1 MAGEK
6 FNIEV
11 AVNAQLESLNKIQN
25 AIGDLNQKLNGL
37 SEGASDVNKVWS
49 GAMYNI
55 GAKMSDLALKFPSFA
70 TAAIQAFGQQ
80 EAAVQKL
87 AAAIRSQ
94 GGGERVRS
102 SAYNVSDCIG
112 NAAHNNLRRRT
123 GACNAVYGDG
133 NGGIGGSNEPVHSR
147 RHRLD

>member
-11 AVNAQLESLNKIQN
+11 AVNAKLESLNKIQD
-25 AIGDLNQKLNGL
+25 ALGELNKKLGIV
-37 SEGASDVNKVWS
+37 SDSTSNLNNVCT
-49 GAMYNI
+49 GAMMNI
-55 GAKMSDLALKFPSFA
+55 GAKMSDLALKFPIFA

-94 GGGERVRS
+94 RGGGRVRS

-112 NAAHNNLRRRT
+112 NAAYNNLRRRT
-123 GACNAVYGDG
+123 SSFNAVYGYG
-133 NGGIGGSNEPVHSR
+133 NGSFGGSKEPVHSR

>member
-11 AVNAQLESLNKIQN
+11 AVNAKLESLNKIQN

-55 GAKMSDLALKFPSFA
+55 GAKISDLALKFKNFA
-70 TAAIQAFGQQ
+70 IAAIQAFGQQ

-94 GGGERVRS
+94 GGGRVRS

-123 GACNAVYGDG
+123 SSFNAVYGDG
-133 NGGIGGSNEPVHSR
+133 NGSFGGSKEPVHSR